1 MSEFNRQLG
10 VARDAFTSSSKAN
23 YGSEEADLTD
33 AIIKNQESI
42 DMPNTVAFFNSVKEY
57 ERVKDQGSFLNT
69 MKQVA
74 GVFSAAA
81 QFKKV
86 SDAKDKENEGF
97 DFMLGQAGEVKSE
110 VVDQFNAQEKQL
122 ETERK
127 DADFELETEA
137 KTQTGEELTQTNEA
151 A

>member
-10 VARDAFTSSSKAN
+10 VARDAFTSSSKSN

-33 AIIKNQESI
+33 AIIKNQETI

-86 SDAKDKENEGF
+86 SDAKD
-97 DFMLGQAGEVKSE
+97 
-110 VVDQFNAQEKQL
+110 
-122 ETERK
+122 
-127 DADFELETEA
+127 
-137 KTQTGEELTQTNEA
+137 
-151 A
+151 